1 MPDKSDKVAQDAED
15 GSHRKESF
23 QKIFDNNVW
32 GSESKSGP
40 GSLLSATVNIRNAL
54 NSVIRLMEILME
66 FYFYFFCIFLVY
78 WIPLVET

>member
-1 MPDKSDKVAQDAED
+1 MAQDAED

>member
-40 GSLLSATVNIRNAL
+40 GSLLSATVNIRNTL
-54 NSVIRLMEILME
+54 HSVIDKVKLHLNKEKIR
-66 FYFYFFCIFLVY
+66 
-78 WIPLVET
+78 